1 MNKMSANTSTQ
12 SSGALVNPWLEKNQ
26 RVLHPWMDEP
36 EEIKNEVRLVYK
48 QKLPHL
54 DAVAAEL
61 APLLGLGDTLL
72 GRQRMQNLF
81 THPALLDSF
90 VEFSETYLDGRWG
103 LPVGE
108 WATVHKLSHTHAKD
122 GEWGLKAPPAR
133 EDWNVNHFYT
143 RFILRTLARLRD
155 PAEAPRNLAYW
166 LAEASPCD
174 AAWLLMHVLMY
185 MQWDAMRDYKKHAG
199 VKDRVSHFIDI
210 WKTDGPYAE
219 PNEHS

>member
-1 MNKMSANTSTQ
+1 MSTDTSTQ
-12 SSGALVNPWLEKNQ
+12 SPDIRLNPWREHDK
-26 RVLHPWMDEP
+26 RVLRPWMDEP
-36 EEIKNEVRLVYK
+36 EEIKNEVRLLYK
-48 QKLPHL
+48 KKLPHL

-90 VEFSETYLDGRWG
+90 AEFAETYMEGRWD

-108 WATVHKLSHTHAKD
+108 WEAVHKLAHTHAKG
-122 GEWGLKAPPAR
+122 GEWELDEPPAR
-133 EDWNVNHFYT
+133 KDWNVNHFYT
-143 RFILRTLARLRD
+143 RFVLRTLARLRD

-166 LAEASPCD
+166 LGEASPCD

-185 MQWDAMRDYKKHAG
+185 MQWDAMRDYKKHAP
-199 VKDRVSHFIDI
+199 VMDRVGHFIDM
-210 WKTDGPYAE
+210 WKTDSVYAE
-219 PNEHS
+219 SM